1 VIAEHVKDRDIGVA
15 LNVVNRAQGAGPTHE
30 VVRPSDVV
38 ATVPP
43 DVYVAYPSEDETVH
57 SPAFALKGVVMS
69 ASLPIQAVKVL
80 LDGVLLQEY
89 KPGAQRQELD
99 VNIPLTKGKHVLAI
113 EASNGIA
120 SAQPVLRQISSDFGA
135 AAEAPDLYFLAIGI
149 SRYSDDAI
157 SLRYAHRD
165 AEELERLISKQENGP
180 VFKNVQTR
188 LLPNEKATRRAIF
201 EALNWLA
208 KSGNPSDTRILFLAG
223 HGGLAFGDTRNF
235 FFCSYDCKA
244 IDNAADGV
252 NWNDLL
258 AALRASGG
266 RSILMVDTCHASAVA
281 GTRGLLPLDFTEVLK
296 QSKERMSG
304 ITYFTA
310 SMGTEASIEKPE
322 WQHGAFTKAL
332 IEGMTGGMKKNGAVI
347 ESHELG
353 EFLRQRVE
361 ELTDKKQHT
370 SFFSEPR
377 DTPSFP
383 LFSIVR

>member
-1 VIAEHVKDRDIGVA
+1 V
-15 LNVVNRAQGAGPTHE
+15 
-30 VVRPSDVV
+30 
-38 ATVPP
+38 
-43 DVYVAYPSEDETVH
+43 
-57 SPAFALKGVVMS
+57 
-69 ASLPIQAVKVL
+69 
-80 LDGVLLQEY
+80 
-89 KPGAQRQELD
+89 
-99 VNIPLTKGKHVLAI
+99 

-120 SAQPVLRQISSDFGA
+120 SAQPLVRQITSDFGTT
-135 AAEAPDLYFLAIGI
+135 AEAPNLYFLAIGI
-149 SRYSDDAI
+149 SRYSDDTI

-165 AEELERLISKQENGP
+165 AEELERLVRKQENGP
-180 VFKNVQTR
+180 VFKSVQTR

-208 KSGNPSDTRILFLAG
+208 KTGNPTDTRILFLAG
-223 HGGLAFGDTRNF
+223 HGGLAFGDTKNY
-235 FFCSYDCKA
+235 FFCSYECRA
-244 IDNAADGV
+244 TDNAADGV

-266 RSILMVDTCHASAVA
+266 RSILMVDTCHAAAVSGERA
-281 GTRGLLPLDFTEVLK
+281 LLPLSSVDFTEVLK

-332 IEGMTGGMKKNGAVI
+332 IEGISGAVKKDNGVI

-353 EFLRQRVE
+353 EFLRKRVE
-361 ELTDKKQHT
+361 ELTGKKQHPN
-370 SFFSEPR
+370 FFSEPR

-383 LFSIVR
+383 LFSVVR